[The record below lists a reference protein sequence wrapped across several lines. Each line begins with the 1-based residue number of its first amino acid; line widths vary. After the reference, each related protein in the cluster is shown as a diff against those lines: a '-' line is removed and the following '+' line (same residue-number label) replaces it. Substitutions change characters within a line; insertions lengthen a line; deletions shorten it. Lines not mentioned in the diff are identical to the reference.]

1 MVSAPV
7 TDARAARGSRPRDVG
22 LAAAVALVTLVVQ
35 LPFRPYGTNLTDE
48 GAILTIA
55 TELLRGRH
63 LYSDVQHPAFPFVH
77 WLTAAVFWL
86 FGPSFETART
96 FTAVLFALTTAI
108 AFLIAR
114 WFLARRGGLG
124 FVVLF
129 LCYRVWAYP
138 HWQMVSY
145 SSLAV
150 TFVLAAAWIV
160 GDALARP
167 ARGAYVAAGVVA
179 GLAFITKQD
188 SGAAGAAALA
198 LATLVLAAGDRRA
211 RWGAAVRFTAGGAL
225 VVGLAVIPFLVTG
238 TLGALVDHT
247 LIAPFRGLREFQYQG
262 SPPLWPPFGQDPMI
276 RARPIAYLPS
286 ILFDLF
292 RLQVFA
298 SAVYRDTG
306 LVDFALRTAYHLP
319 WLVLLTG
326 AARVVVRRW
335 RRGAPGDL
343 TDARETL
350 LVFVAAAFWLA
361 FSRPHDWIHL
371 LVLYPPTLLLGTLLV
386 AALVRASGPL
396 RGLLTGGVTVLLA
409 ALFVLA
415 AAVALQLR
423 REDAFPVHGP
433 RGTIYGTAPQ
443 ARALQELIDGLATAP
458 PGMPVVG
465 YPYHPIVTF
474 ISARPLLGPYISVW
488 PAEPDL
494 HRTTD
499 IVATLDGQ
507 PDGLVV
513 YSPNQI
519 AFFPRMAEYTPEL
532 FEYFARHYRIGKVF
546 GGDPEGFSFFLLERK
561 PPPGGRSLLGDALA
575 SADVTLEPGN
585 GGAARPLTAQQR
597 ASWVGEALWPFAH
610 VLRVTTFPEVA
621 IAVRFRLTPAAGEHF
636 RTAFGG
642 DPDHWSHFPEAPIR
656 FAVAVEP
663 VEGPRRDVVAA
674 TVDPLTVPADR
685 RWTDVDVDL
694 TPWAGRPVDVV
705 LRATGAKGVWP
716 ARDRA
721 GWAEPRVE

>member
-1 MVSAPV
+1 MVPADLN
-7 TDARAARGSRPRDVG
+7 DARAGTASRSRDVV
-22 LAAAVALVTLVVQ
+22 LAAAVALATLLVQ
-35 LPFRPYGTNLTDE
+35 LPFRLYGTNLTDE

-55 TELLRGRH
+55 AELLRGRH

-96 FTAVLFALTTAI
+96 LTAVLFALTTAI

-114 WFLARRGGLG
+114 WFLSRRGALA

-160 GDALARP
+160 GDALGRP
-167 ARGAYVAAGVVA
+167 ARAAYVAAGVVA
-179 GLAFITKQD
+179 GLGFITKQD

-211 RWGAAVRFTAGGAL
+211 RWGAAVRFTLGGAL

-247 LIAPFRGLREFQYQG
+247 LIAPFRAMRDFEYQG
-262 SPPLWPPFGQDPMI
+262 SPPLWPLFDQDPMV

-286 ILFDLF
+286 IVFDLF

-298 SAVYRDTG
+298 SALYRDTG
-306 LVDFALRTAYHLP
+306 LVDAALRIAYHLP
-319 WLVLLTG
+319 LLVLL
-326 AARVVVRRW
+326 AATARAVVRRRT
-335 RRGAPGDL
+335 RRAPADV
-343 TDARETL
+343 TDRREAVL
-350 LVFVAAAFWLA
+350 LFVAAACWVA

-396 RGLLTGGVTVLLA
+396 RRPLTGAVMVLLA
-409 ALFVLA
+409 ALFALA
-415 AAVALQLR
+415 AAMALQLR
-423 REDAFPVHGP
+423 RENAFPVHGP

-443 ARALQELIDGLATAP
+443 ARALQELVDGLAAAP
-458 PGMPVVG
+458 PGQPVVG

-474 ISARPLLGPYISVW
+474 ISGRPLLGPYISIW

-494 HRTTD
+494 HRTKD
-499 IVATLDGQ
+499 IVATLDAQ

-513 YSPNQI
+513 YSPSQI

-532 FEYFARHYRIGKVF
+532 FEYFARHFRIGKVF
-546 GGDPEGFSFFLLERK
+546 GGDPEGFSFLLLERK
-561 PPPGGRSLLGDALA
+561 TPPGGRSLLGPALA
-575 SADVTLEPGN
+575 DAGVALEPGD
-585 GGAARPLTAQQR
+585 GGVGRPLTAQQR
-597 ASWVGEALWPFAH
+597 AAWVGEVLWPFAH

-636 RTAFGG
+636 RTAYGG

-663 VEGPRRDVVAA
+663 VAGGRHDVVAA

-694 TPWAGRPVDVV
+694 TPWAGQPVDVV